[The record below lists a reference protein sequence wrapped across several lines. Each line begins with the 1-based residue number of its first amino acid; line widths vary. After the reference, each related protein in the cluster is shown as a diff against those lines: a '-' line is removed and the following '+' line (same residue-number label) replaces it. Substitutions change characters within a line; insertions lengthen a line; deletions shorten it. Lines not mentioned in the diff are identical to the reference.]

1 MSGRA
6 FVATLAL
13 GLGFAGTAVTAAQAA
28 VYRCGPDGRSYS
40 QQPCADGRAIDV
52 DDTRPAGER
61 ADAAAAVR
69 RDAALARQLE
79 RERRLAESRAPR
91 AASLSAPRPAAVKP
105 VRIDPPKGRAST
117 QSRASRPS
125 KPAPVDPSRATP
137 GSVAAR

>member
-1 MSGRA
+1 MNGHA
-6 FVATLAL
+6 VVAVLLL
-13 GLGFAGTAVTAAQAA
+13 GLAGSMVTAAQAT

-52 DDTRPAGER
+52 DDARPADER

-91 AASLSAPRPAAVKP
+91 AVGLSAPRPVALKP
-105 VRIDPPKGRAST
+105 VRVDPPKGRAGSK
-117 QSRASRPS
+117 SRAARPS
-125 KPAPVDPSRATP
+125 KPAPVAPPKAAPGAAAT
-137 GSVAAR
+137 R